1 MEEIKQANEWLN
13 DIMQGRKKADNAP
26 EIVQNWLKLT
36 IYNLAHG
43 VVHQPTKI
51 ARAEA
56 MQKVKSQHPLF
67 HDDVS
72 QLAKLIWSEQL
83 KR

>member
-13 DIMQGRKKADNAP
+13 AIMQGQKKADNAP

-43 VVHQPTKI
+43 VANQSTK
-51 ARAEA
+51 ALRANA
-56 MQKVKSQHPLF
+56 MEKVKSGHPLF
-67 HDDVS
+67 YDDVS
-72 QLAKLIWSEQL
+72 QLAKAIWSEQL
-83 KR
+83 KK